1 LLRLGRY
8 VYAKGTPGVPGGGY
22 TAKLS
27 LALTPRLFR
36 IERDYGEFGI
46 TLFGVRIHHL
56 KSYGGWMAAIAV
68 AAMLCFAGTAS
79 AQGRNVCGLRGHV
92 QAVAVQHHA
101 QAVVAKVVDYDHH
114 AQALAVVNHAYPY
127 YYQVGQGL
135 RDEALT
141 EKAADRVWAKI
152 EERLAKIEAAGTSAP
167 PASPDSPLGAL
178 QTLFD
183 RSCVSCHDGSDEDR
197 IDLTDA
203 TALSDGQLVG
213 VYRQVYSGKMPKNAE
228 PLKDEDV
235 AVIAHALGSSP

>member
-1 LLRLGRY
+1 MFEGIRNLALLGWLVGAALALGAARRNRWAAGL
-8 VYAKGTPGVPGGGY
+8 VTMGCTLAFCGV
-22 TAKLS
+22 S
-27 LALTPRLFR
+27 LAGNP
-36 IERDYGEFGI
+36 
-46 TLFGVRIHHL
+46 V
-56 KSYGGWMAAIAV
+56 
-68 AAMLCFAGTAS
+68 
-79 AQGRNVCGLRGHV
+79 RNVCGHR
-92 QAVAVQHHA
+92 QAVVVAPVQHHA
-101 QAVVAKVVDYDHH
+101 QAVVQQVVAVDHH

-152 EERLAKIEAAGTSAP
+152 EERFAKLQAAGTAP

-197 IDLTDA
+197 IDLRDA